1 MTVLAGDG
9 VTVLDGAQRMIE
21 QATSATALPESP
33 LLLVAIALAVALVL
47 VVPRAIWSIS
57 GHVVT
62 IVHELGHGFAGLL
75 TGRRSV
81 SIRLSGNHAGV
92 TTSKGTAASVPWTTF
107 WGYPVPALVGAALVL
122 AGMSGWAGAALAAAT
137 AILLLSLLFMRGIL
151 AWLLTPLTV
160 LLAAV
165 LLAAAP
171 DPWLSSTVVGIGIFL
186 VCGAVRALV
195 NLVRGHLRGRTHDS
209 DARLLA
215 QATRVP
221 AGVWLLLF
229 AVLIGGAALV
239 SGWAVA
245 SAIPGL

>member
-1 MTVLAGDG
+1 MDS
-9 VTVLDGAQRMIE
+9 VTVLDGAQQVLER
-21 QATSATALPESP
+21 ATSATALPDSP
-33 LLLVAIALAVALVL
+33 LLLVAVALAIALAL
-47 VVPRAIWSIS
+47 VVPRAIWSVS

-62 IVHELGHGFAGLL
+62 IVHELGHGFAGLV
-75 TGRRSV
+75 TGRRAV

-122 AGMSGWAGAALAAAT
+122 AGMAGWAGTALAVST
-137 AILLLSLLFMRGIL
+137 AVLLLSLLFMRGIL

-160 LLAAV
+160 LFGAV
-165 LLAAAP
+165 LLAVAP
-171 DPWLSSTVVGIGIFL
+171 DPWLSSAVVGIGIFL
-186 VCGAVRALV
+186 VCGAVRALI
-195 NLVRGHLRGRTHDS
+195 NLIRGHLRGRTHDS

-229 AVLIGGAALV
+229 AVVIGAAVLA
-239 SGWAVA
+239 SGWVIAAV
-245 SAIPGL
+245 IPGL